1 MQGADQTWRIRIDT
15 ATKQRQ
21 VLLSR
26 LTQDQLRTVLGTL
39 FDEQALLSPHG
50 LRSLSQRFT
59 SQYTVAEV
67 RERRSATNRPS
78 SARRC
83 MAGTNWRGP
92 VWFLINYLAIRALL
106 QYADFFVDD
115 FTVEYPTRSG
125 NMRTLRAIAD
135 ELADRLVGPWL
146 PDSTGR
152 PQATQ
157 RRKHHL
163 RRPSGG
169 WACSRSMNTS
179 MVTTAPVSAR
189 ATNGGTAL
197 VVDLIIDPPSKRS
210 VVLPH

>member
-1 MQGADQTWRIRIDT
+1 M
-15 ATKQRQ
+15 
-21 VLLSR
+21 LLSR

-83 MAGTNWRGP
+83 TAGTNWRGP
-92 VWFLINYLAIRALL
+92 VWFPINYLAIRALL

-135 ELADRLVGPWL
+135 ELVDRLVGPWL
-146 PDSTGR
+146 PD
-152 PQATQ
+152 
-157 RRKHHL
+157 RRGG
-163 RRPSGG
+163 RRPL
-169 WACSRSMNTS
+169 
-179 MVTTAPVSAR
+179 
-189 ATNGGTAL
+189 NGGNTTFDALLAFNEYFHGDNGAGLGASHQTGWTAL